1 MKGEGLT
8 LLFFWSKSIR
18 LPLETWAS
26 RPRLTLIHI
35 FSPVKCIIF
44 PIYLQITKI
53 KRNFAAEIYFIT
65 ILNIIIMGR
74 YLVIGIA
81 TQLAFKKK
89 EGEI

>member
-35 FSPVKCIIF
+35 FSPIKCFIL
-44 PIYLQITKI
+44 PVYLQNPKI
-53 KRNFAAEIYFIT
+53 NRIFAAEIYFFTAVPLKSADFKT
-65 ILNIIIMGR
+65 ID
-74 YLVIGIA
+74 
-81 TQLAFKKK
+81 
-89 EGEI
+89 

>member
-1 MKGEGLT
+1 M
-8 LLFFWSKSIR
+8 
-18 LPLETWAS
+18 PLETWAS

-35 FSPVKCIIF
+35 FSPIKCFIL
-44 PIYLQITKI
+44 PVYLQNPKI
-53 KRNFAAEIYFIT
+53 NRIFAAEIYFFT